1 MIDIDLEDFNCRLGN
16 HKTETSSGPARLI
29 LIGKASA
36 EMMGLK
42 TTEKAYHIDVMLD
55 LQATGERLVHIR
67 QCMKQAGVFREF
79 DRPEEDTKKAWK
91 TFFGTSAHRAVV
103 FNEVAGKGKC
113 VSNKKHLKAYVM
125 DTDRALEFELR
136 RMADRG
142 SNQRTRDISLN
153 TAAALWAIRQRGD
166 KLHNR
171 SNCQDLKYIRADAG
185 VPGDSITAVE
195 NLYKHPSKQS
205 NQCDTES
212 STHINAKRKAVSLPG
227 N

>member
-1 MIDIDLEDFNCRLGN
+1 MNDIDLEDLNCRLGN

-55 LQATGERLVHIR
+55 LRATGERLVQIR

-91 TFFGTSAHRAVV
+91 TFFGTSAHRAVL
-103 FNEVAGKGKC
+103 FSDVAGKGKC
-113 VSNKKHLKAYVM
+113 VSNKKHLRAHVM

-136 RMADRG
+136 RMADRA
-142 SNQRTRDISLN
+142 SDQRTKDTSLN
-153 TAAALWAIRQRGD
+153 IAAALWGMRQRGD

-171 SNCQDLKYIRADAG
+171 SNCQDLRYIRADSC

-195 NLYKHPSKQS
+195 NLYKHRNKQS
-205 NQCDTES
+205 S
-212 STHINAKRKAVSLPG
+212 
-227 N
+227 

>member
-1 MIDIDLEDFNCRLGN
+1 MIDIDLEDLNCRLGN
-16 HKTETSSGPARLI
+16 HQTETSSGPVRLV

-36 EMMGLK
+36 EMMGLQ
-42 TTEKAYHIDVMLD
+42 TTEKVYHIDVVLD
-55 LQATGERLVHIR
+55 LQATGERLVQIR

-103 FNEVAGKGKC
+103 FNDIAGKGKC

-136 RMADRG
+136 RMADRA
-142 SNQRTRDISLN
+142 SDQRTKDTSLN
-153 TAAALWAIRQRGD
+153 IAAALWGMRQHGD
-166 KLHNR
+166 KLDDRRNF
-171 SNCQDLKYIRADAG
+171 QDLRYIRADAC

-195 NLYKHPSKQS
+195 NLYKDRNKQS
-205 NQCDTES
+205 N
-212 STHINAKRKAVSLPG
+212 
-227 N
+227 